1 MAELEANP
9 ERVAQRAE
17 QDRRLQERATAFR
30 QTAAPLLEELER
42 ATPILLHWLPR
53 SRTRG

>member
-9 ERVAQRAE
+9 EWVAQRAE

-30 QTAAPLLEELER
+30 QAAAPLLDELER
-42 ATPILLHWLPR
+42 AGISTDDAARL
-53 SRTRG
+53 